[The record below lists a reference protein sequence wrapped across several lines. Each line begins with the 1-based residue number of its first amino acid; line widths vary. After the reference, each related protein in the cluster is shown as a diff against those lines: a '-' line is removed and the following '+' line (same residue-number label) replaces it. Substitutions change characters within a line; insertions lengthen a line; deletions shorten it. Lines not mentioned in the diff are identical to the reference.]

1 MLFFLISAL
10 FLERESASFPRPNFF
25 GNMSISNNFTSFFK
39 FTTDLSIKRKYEN
52 MRLKALTQTIKNAL
66 DIIDIIIHA
75 ITTNRDDEI
84 ES

>member
-1 MLFFLISAL
+1 
-10 FLERESASFPRPNFF
+10 
-25 GNMSISNNFTSFFK
+25 
-39 FTTDLSIKRKYEN
+39 
-52 MRLKALTQTIKNAL
+52 MRLKTLTQTIKNAL

>member
-1 MLFFLISAL
+1 
-10 FLERESASFPRPNFF
+10 
-25 GNMSISNNFTSFFK
+25 MSISNNFTSFFK

-52 MRLKALTQTIKNAL
+52 MRLKTLTQTIKNAF